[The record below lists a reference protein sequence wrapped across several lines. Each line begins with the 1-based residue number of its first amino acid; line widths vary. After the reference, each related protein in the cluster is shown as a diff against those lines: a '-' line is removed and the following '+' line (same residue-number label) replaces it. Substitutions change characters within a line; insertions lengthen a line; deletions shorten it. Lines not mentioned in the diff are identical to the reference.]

1 MEQKKGS
8 SLVDTAAESLISY
21 ILDNKLPEGSKL
33 PNEYEL
39 AQQLGVGRNT
49 VREAIRRLVARNI
62 LVVRQG
68 AGTFVAAHTGI
79 PEDPLGLT
87 FIDDPKLAL
96 ELSDVRMLIEP
107 AAAEQAALYASESQ
121 LEKMLQICEE
131 IRVACVTGNSY
142 VNQDLALHRLI
153 GECCGNSILR
163 NLASII
169 SDAAEVS
176 IRVTEDRHRNVAYR
190 EHRSLVDAICRRD
203 AIGARYAMQAHLNTA
218 RQDLAAKAHAMR
230 ILPERNGDQ

>member
-1 MEQKKGS
+1 MEVKKGS
-8 SLVDTAAESLISY
+8 SLVDTAAESLISF
-21 ILDNKLPEGSKL
+21 ILDNKLQEGTKL

-49 VREAIRRLVARNI
+49 IREAIRRLVARNI

-107 AAAEQAALYASESQ
+107 AAAEQAAMYASEAQ
-121 LEKMLQICEE
+121 LAKMQQICEE
-131 IRVACVTGNSY
+131 IRIACVTGASY
-142 VNQDLALHRLI
+142 VEQDLSLHRLI
-153 GECCGNSILR
+153 GECSRNTILR
-163 NLASII
+163 NLSNII
-169 SDAAEVS
+169 ADAAAIS
-176 IRVTEDRHRNVAYR
+176 IRITEDRHRNVAYL
-190 EHRSLVDAICRRD
+190 EHKSLVDAICRRD
-203 AIGARYAMQAHLNTA
+203 VTGARYAMVAHLNTA
-218 RQDLAAKAHAMR
+218 RQDLAAKAHAMK
-230 ILPERNGDQ
+230 ILSE

>member
-1 MEQKKGS
+1 MEVKKGS
-8 SLVDTAAESLISY
+8 SLVDTAAESLISF
-21 ILDNKLPEGSKL
+21 ILDNKLQEGTKL

-49 VREAIRRLVARNI
+49 IREAIRRLVARNI

-107 AAAEQAALYASESQ
+107 AAAEQAAMYASEAQ
-121 LEKMLQICEE
+121 LAKMQQICEE
-131 IRVACVTGNSY
+131 IRIACVTGASY
-142 VNQDLALHRLI
+142 VEQDLSLHRLI
-153 GECCGNSILR
+153 GECAGNSILR
-163 NLASII
+163 NLSNII
-169 SDAAEVS
+169 ADAAAIS
-176 IRVTEDRHRNVAYR
+176 IRITEDRHRNVAYL
-190 EHRSLVDAICRRD
+190 EHKSLVDAICRRD
-203 AIGARYAMQAHLNTA
+203 VTGARYAMVAHLNTA
-218 RQDLAAKAHAMR
+218 RQDLAAKAHAMK
-230 ILPERNGDQ
+230 ILSE

>member
-1 MEQKKGS
+1 MEPKKTV
-8 SLVDTAAESLISY
+8 SLVDTVAESLISY
-21 ILDNKLPEGSKL
+21 ILENKLTEGTKL

-107 AAAEQAALYASESQ
+107 AAAEQAALYASEAQ
-121 LEKMLQICEE
+121 LQRMQEICEE
-131 IRVACVTGNSY
+131 IRVACVTGESY
-142 VNQDLALHRLI
+142 VNQDLSLHRLI
-153 GECCGNSILR
+153 GECCGNTILR
-163 NLASII
+163 NLSNII
-169 SDAAEVS
+169 ADAAAIS
-176 IRVTEDRHRNVAYR
+176 IRITEDRHRNVAYL
-190 EHRSLVDAICRRD
+190 EHKSLVDAICRRD

-218 RQDLAAKAHAMR
+218 RQDLAAKAHAMN
-230 ILPERNGDQ
+230 LLHE

>member
-1 MEQKKGS
+1 MEAKKTV
-8 SLVDTAAESLISY
+8 SLVDTVAESLISY
-21 ILDNKLPEGSKL
+21 ILENKLTEGTKL

-107 AAAEQAALYASESQ
+107 AAAEQAALYASEAQ
-121 LEKMLQICEE
+121 LQRMQEICEE
-131 IRVACVTGNSY
+131 IRVACVTGESY
-142 VNQDLALHRLI
+142 VNQDLSLHRLI
-153 GECCGNSILR
+153 GECCGNTILR
-163 NLASII
+163 NLSNII
-169 SDAAEVS
+169 ADAAAIS
-176 IRVTEDRHRNVAYR
+176 IRITEDRHRNVAYL
-190 EHRSLVDAICRRD
+190 EHKSLVDAICRRD

-218 RQDLAAKAHAMR
+218 RQDLAAKAHAMN
-230 ILPERNGDQ
+230 LLHE

>member
-1 MEQKKGS
+1 MEPKKTG

-21 ILDNKLPEGSKL
+21 ILENKLTEGTKL

-49 VREAIRRLVARNI
+49 IREAIRRLVARNI

-107 AAAEQAALYASESQ
+107 AAAEQAALYASEAQ
-121 LEKMLQICEE
+121 IQRMQEICEE
-131 IRVACVTGNSY
+131 IRAACVTGESY
-142 VNQDLALHRLI
+142 VNQDLSLHRLI
-153 GECCGNSILR
+153 GECCGNTILR
-163 NLASII
+163 NLSNII
-169 SDAAEVS
+169 ADAAAIS
-176 IRVTEDRHRNVAYR
+176 IRITEDRHRNVAYR
-190 EHRSLVDAICRRD
+190 EHKSLVDAIWRRD

-218 RQDLAAKAHAMR
+218 RQDLAAKAHAMKL
-230 ILPERNGDQ
+230 IGE

>member
-1 MEQKKGS
+1 MEQKKIKS
-8 SLVDTAAESLISY
+8 SLADTVAESMISLI
-21 ILDNKLPEGSKL
+21 LEKKMPEGAKM

-39 AQQLGVGRNT
+39 AEQLGVGRNT

-107 AAAEQAALYASESQ
+107 AAAEQAAMFASKAQ
-121 LEKMLQICEE
+121 LERMLQICEE
-131 IRVACVTGNSY
+131 IRVACITGESY
-142 VNQDLALHRLI
+142 VDQDLSLHKLI

-163 NLASII
+163 NLSNII
-169 SDAAEVS
+169 ADAAAIS
-176 IRVTEDRHRNVAYR
+176 IRITEDRHRNVAYL
-190 EHRSLVDAICRRD
+190 EHKCLVDAICRRD
-203 AIGARYAMQAHLNTA
+203 SLGARYAMQAHLNTA
-218 RQDLAAKAHAMR
+218 RQDLAVKAHAMKK
-230 ILPERNGDQ
+230 LLE

>member
-1 MEQKKGS
+1 MEPKKTV
-8 SLVDTAAESLISY
+8 SLVDTVAESLISY
-21 ILDNKLPEGSKL
+21 ILENKLTEGSKL

-107 AAAEQAALYASESQ
+107 AAAEQAALYASEAQ
-121 LEKMLQICEE
+121 LQRMQEICEE
-131 IRVACVTGNSY
+131 IRVACVTGESY
-142 VNQDLALHRLI
+142 VNQDLSLHRLI
-153 GECCGNSILR
+153 GECCGNTILR
-163 NLASII
+163 NLSNII
-169 SDAAEVS
+169 ADAAAIS
-176 IRVTEDRHRNVAYR
+176 IRITEDRHRNVAYL
-190 EHRSLVDAICRRD
+190 EHKSLVDAICRRD

-218 RQDLAAKAHAMR
+218 RQDLAAKAHAMN
-230 ILPERNGDQ
+230 LLHE